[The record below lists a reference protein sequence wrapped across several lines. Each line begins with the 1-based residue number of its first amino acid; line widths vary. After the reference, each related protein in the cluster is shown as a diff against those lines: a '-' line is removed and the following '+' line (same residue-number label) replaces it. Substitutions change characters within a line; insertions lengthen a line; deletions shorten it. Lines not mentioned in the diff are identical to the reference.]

1 MLYIKAEEM
10 IDIGNVFKLIAEK
23 IKATTTNQIL
33 EVPEDGVYRRRPSF
47 NYLFLRSKHITAML
61 NIFL

>member
-1 MLYIKAEEM
+1 M